1 MRMSAMDSFFLLG
14 AEARGR
20 FLQIAGRTLGCTYI
34 CTWTPL
40 SHPPINLLISTDG
53 WHREEDGDLPSS
65 SSGSISLR
73 LFKAYHGSL
82 CSIQN
87 GCIPGLA
94 YKGAPAYIELRDA
107 DLMTLAWMNV
117 QREFYQEAGI
127 KTAVFVGCRNGEIEL
142 GMTMSPDVIYLTAIT
157 CVTNIIIHFVVYSFS
172 SSSSSSSG
180 FRLQTNLHVIIQQV
194 FGEDFVQ
201 RYQLGGGGGRDFMRH
216 SQSGNLILPPELG
229 APFVP
234 EAITEQPLAP
244 SHQMPMQ
251 AYNPNR
257 NVQFPAATGDDEAMR
272 RAMLAVNWL
281 PSSSSS
287 PLSHQLDRQQ
297 HQIYQGRID
306 HQIGAFKAYDP
317 ALAPKPEANQNL
329 PGQRMIKM
337 GINILT
343 EINRMRM
350 EARAQEHRPTS
361 NQLHHIISER
371 RRRKKIND
379 YFHAL
384 RVLLPPGSKKDNVSV
399 LANTKTYLNSLKARL
414 SELEERNQMLERQL
428 KSADD
433 ADEVS
438 DRSERVEVQ
447 ISRSSEFKSE
457 AQQINLSLIV
467 REECD
472 MIDLVLHALRLLKE
486 MRDVILISMDAST
499 RSPSRNIFAR
509 ANLKLQV
516 KDSDWDEGRFEEAVT
531 KAVVDALAQGKTKTP
546 SHSSPA
552 HQS

>member
-1 MRMSAMDSFFLLG
+1 MDSFFLLG

-73 LFKAYHGSL
+73 LFEAYRGSL
-82 CSIQN
+82 CSIQSGYVFLKKDKIN
-87 GCIPGLA
+87 HCIPGLA
-94 YKGAPAYIELRDA
+94 YKGAPAYIELRDE
-107 DLMTLAWMNV
+107 DLMNLAWMNV
-117 QREFYQEAGI
+117 QREFYQ
-127 KTAVFVGCRNGEIEL
+127 
-142 GMTMSPDVIYLTAIT
+142 
-157 CVTNIIIHFVVYSFS
+157 TNV
-172 SSSSSSSG
+172 
-180 FRLQTNLHVIIQQV
+180 HVIIQQV
-194 FGEDFVQ
+194 FSEDFVQ
-201 RYQLGGGGGRDFMRH
+201 RYQLGGGGGGRDFMRH

-272 RAMLAVNWL
+272 IAMLAVICL

-287 PLSHQLDRQQ
+287 PLSHQLDLQQ
-297 HQIYQGRID
+297 HQIYQRRID

-350 EARAQEHRPTS
+350 EARAREDRPTS
-361 NQLHHIISER
+361 NQFAPHHIGAQASEE
-371 RRRKKIND
+371 D
-379 YFHAL
+379 
-384 RVLLPPGSKKDNVSV
+384 
-399 LANTKTYLNSLKARL
+399 
-414 SELEERNQMLERQL
+414 
-428 KSADD
+428 
-433 ADEVS
+433 
-438 DRSERVEVQ
+438 
-447 ISRSSEFKSE
+447 
-457 AQQINLSLIV
+457 
-467 REECD
+467 
-472 MIDLVLHALRLLKE
+472 
-486 MRDVILISMDAST
+486 
-499 RSPSRNIFAR
+499 
-509 ANLKLQV
+509 
-516 KDSDWDEGRFEEAVT
+516 
-531 KAVVDALAQGKTKTP
+531 
-546 SHSSPA
+546 
-552 HQS
+552 

>member
-1 MRMSAMDSFFLLG
+1 MSAMDSFFLLG

-20 FLQIAGRTLGCTYI
+20 FLRIAGRTLGCTYI

-40 SHPPINLLISTDG
+40 YHPPVNLLISTDG
-53 WHREEDGDLPSS
+53 WHREEDGVLPSS

-73 LFKAYHGSL
+73 LFEAYRGSL
-82 CSIQN
+82 CSIQS

-107 DLMTLAWMNV
+107 DLMNLAWMNV

-127 KTAVFVGCRNGEIEL
+127 KTAVFVGYRNGEIEL
-142 GMTMSPDVIYLTAIT
+142 GMTMSPDRNV
-157 CVTNIIIHFVVYSFS
+157 
-172 SSSSSSSG
+172 
-180 FRLQTNLHVIIQQV
+180 HVIIQQV
-194 FGEDFVQ
+194 FSEDFVQ
-201 RYQLGGGGGRDFMRH
+201 QCQLGGGGGGGGRDFMRH
-216 SQSGNLILPPELG
+216 SQSGNLVLPPELG
-229 APFVP
+229 APFAP

-272 RAMLAVNWL
+272 AMLAVICL

-287 PLSHQLDRQQ
+287 PLSHQLDLQQ
-297 HQIYQGRID
+297 HQIYQRRID
-306 HQIGAFKAYDP
+306 NQIGAFKAYDP

-343 EINRMRM
+343 KINRMRM
-350 EARAQEHRPTS
+350 EARAREHRPTS

-379 YFHAL
+379 CFHAL
-384 RVLLPPGSKKDNVSV
+384 RLLLPPGSKKDNVSV
-399 LANTKTYLNSLKARL
+399 LENTKTYLNSLKARL
-414 SELEERNQMLERQL
+414 SELEEGNQMLERQL
-428 KSADD
+428 KSTDE

-438 DRSERVEVQ
+438 DSNERLEVQ

-472 MIDLVLHALRLLKE
+472 MIDLVLRALRLLKE

-499 RSPSRNIFAR
+499 RSPSGNIFAR

-516 KDSDWDEGRFEEAVT
+516 KVSDWDEGRFKEAVT
-531 KAVVDALAQGKTKTP
+531 KAVVDALAQGKTRTP

>member
-1 MRMSAMDSFFLLG
+1 MDSFFLLG

-73 LFKAYHGSL
+73 LFEAYRGSL

-142 GMTMSPDVIYLTAIT
+142 GMTMSPD
-157 CVTNIIIHFVVYSFS
+157 
-172 SSSSSSSG
+172 
-180 FRLQTNLHVIIQQV
+180 TNLHVIIQQV

-229 APFVP
+229 WPSPSSSSLRSSSAGSPQSSPLLLTKPGAPFVP

-251 AYNPNR
+251 ACNPNR
-257 NVQFPAATGDDEAMR
+257 NVQFPGPTGDDEAMR
-272 RAMLAVNWL
+272 RAMLAVICL
-281 PSSSSS
+281 PSSSAS
-287 PLSHQLDRQQ
+287 PLRHQLDLQQ
-297 HQIYQGRID
+297 HQIYQRRID
-306 HQIGAFKAYDP
+306 HRIGAFKAYDP

-399 LANTKTYLNSLKARL
+399 LANTKTYLNSLQARL

-486 MRDVILISMDAST
+486 MSDVILISMDAST

>member
-1 MRMSAMDSFFLLG
+1 
-14 AEARGR
+14 
-20 FLQIAGRTLGCTYI
+20 
-34 CTWTPL
+34 
-40 SHPPINLLISTDG
+40 
-53 WHREEDGDLPSS
+53 
-65 SSGSISLR
+65 
-73 LFKAYHGSL
+73 
-82 CSIQN
+82 
-87 GCIPGLA
+87 
-94 YKGAPAYIELRDA
+94 
-107 DLMTLAWMNV
+107 
-117 QREFYQEAGI
+117 
-127 KTAVFVGCRNGEIEL
+127 
-142 GMTMSPDVIYLTAIT
+142 MTMSPDVIYLMAIT
-157 CVTNIIIHFVVYSFS
+157 CVTNIIIHFVVYSF

-201 RYQLGGGGGRDFMRH
+201 RYQLGGGGGGRDFMRH

-229 APFVP
+229 WPSPSSSSLRSSSAGSPQSSPLLLTKPGASFVP

-251 AYNPNR
+251 AYNPNQ

-272 RAMLAVNWL
+272 RAMLAIICL

-287 PLSHQLDRQQ
+287 PLSHQLDLQQ
-297 HQIYQGRID
+297 HQIYQRRID

-399 LANTKTYLNSLKARL
+399 LANTKTYLNSLKARI

-516 KDSDWDEGRFEEAVT
+516 KDSDWDEGRFEEAMT

>member
-1 MRMSAMDSFFLLG
+1 MDSFFLLG

-87 GCIPGLA
+87 GYVFLKKDKINHCIPGLA

-142 GMTMSPDVIYLTAIT
+142 GMTMSPD
-157 CVTNIIIHFVVYSFS
+157 
-172 SSSSSSSG
+172 
-180 FRLQTNLHVIIQQV
+180 TNLHVIIQQV

-216 SQSGNLILPPELG
+216 SQSGNLILPPELGWPSPSSSSLRSSSAGSPQSSHLLLTKPG

>member
-1 MRMSAMDSFFLLG
+1 MDSFFLLG

-117 QREFYQEAGI
+117 QREFY
-127 KTAVFVGCRNGEIEL
+127 
-142 GMTMSPDVIYLTAIT
+142 
-157 CVTNIIIHFVVYSFS
+157 
-172 SSSSSSSG
+172 
-180 FRLQTNLHVIIQQV
+180 QTNLHVIIQQV

>member
-1 MRMSAMDSFFLLG
+1 MESFFLLG

-73 LFKAYHGSL
+73 LFEAYRGSL

-142 GMTMSPDVIYLTAIT
+142 GMTMSPD
-157 CVTNIIIHFVVYSFS
+157 
-172 SSSSSSSG
+172 
-180 FRLQTNLHVIIQQV
+180 TNLHVIIQQV

-234 EAITEQPLAP
+234 EAITEQPVAP

-257 NVQFPAATGDDEAMR
+257 NVQFPASTGDDEAMR

-287 PLSHQLDRQQ
+287 PLSHQLDLQQ
-297 HQIYQGRID
+297 HQIYQRRID
-306 HQIGAFKAYDP
+306 HQIGAFKAFDP

-361 NQLHHIISER
+361 NQLYHIISER

-433 ADEVS
+433 VDEVS